1 MTSDYDL
8 HLISFDV
15 CPYVERSR
23 ITLEH
28 KSADYDI
35 TFIDLSDK
43 PDWFLEISPRGK
55 VPVLEIDDEP
65 IFESAVINEA
75 LEDLLPEPRMLPDT
89 PIERARARA
98 WIAYNDDVVMPA
110 AAGLWFN
117 ESEDQVEQARE
128 DLRDAFETLEDALGQ
143 RPGDFF
149 LGDDFSLVDSTYAPV
164 FNRWPVAREYGHDD
178 LLDGLD
184 RLSAYADR
192 LIDHPSSIAG
202 RDDDLVDKM
211 LDDS

>member
-1 MTSDYDL
+1 MGDHNL

-28 KSADYDI
+28 KDVDYDI

-75 LEDLLPEPRMLPDT
+75 LEDLYPDPRMLPDD
-89 PIERARARA
+89 PVERARARA
-98 WIAYNDDVVMPA
+98 WIAYNDDVIMPA
-110 AAGLWFN
+110 MATLWF
-117 ESEDQVEQARE
+117 SDSDDDIEDARHTLLE
-128 DLRDAFETLEDALGQ
+128 AFERVEHALAE
-143 RPGDFF
+143 REGDFF
-149 LGDDFSLVDSTYAPV
+149 LGDSFSLVDTTYAPV
-164 FNRWPVAREYGHDD
+164 FNRWAVAEADGHGD
-178 LLDGLD
+178 LLDDFD
-184 RLSAYADR
+184 RLGAYAER
-192 LIDHPSSIAG
+192 LEQHPSSVAG
-202 RDDDLVDKM
+202 RDPELIDKL